1 MAKHMRRKD
10 LRRKRN
16 KNELGFQFALGFG
29 ILTQIVAFV
38 GNFQSVNLNGYLIF
52 MLLLLGDPSLACG
65 IDYFQGKRKKQTKW
79 NTNLLKNLKM

>member
-1 MAKHMRRKD
+1 MRRKD
-10 LRRKRN
+10 LRQKRA

-38 GNFQSVNLNGYLIF
+38 GSFQSVNLNGYLIF

-65 IDYFQGKRKKQTKW
+65 IDYFQGKRKA
-79 NTNLLKNLKM
+79 NNEFSRHF